1 MNIIYESGI
10 ISATNTDV
18 LSGGRLNAIPFN
30 GILTF
35 RFQSD
40 LGTAAAHYLLTLQ
53 LPGGDVPVDGQ
64 QVLAGEGS
72 AVIGVINSRTCLT
85 FKFRA
90 RTGGHFVVSLTE
102 TGTAVCTYEAVLA
115 PG

>member
-1 MNIIYESGI
+1 MNIIYESQI

-18 LSGGRLNAIPFN
+18 LSVGRLNSIPYN
-30 GILTF
+30 GTLSL
-35 RFQSD
+35 RFSSD
-40 LGTAAAHYLLTLQ
+40 LGTAAANFSLTLQ

-64 QVLAGEGS
+64 QVLAGG
-72 AVIGVINSRTCLT
+72 VIGGIDLRTCMM

-90 RTGGHFVVSLTE
+90 RQGGHFVVSLTE
-102 TGTAVCTYEAVLA
+102 TGTAVCTFEAVLS